1 MLYSSCRKR
10 GSKLI
15 NWVKLS
21 GFGFLWKNKLKVIL
35 QIHNCFW
42 DEFWQGPLHNSV
54 WYQIA
59 SEQKSF
65 HNPQNASA
73 DQQKKFN
80 TCSNTEEAPA
90 NRNKTLW
97 HSSENRS
104 IQDKC
109 LFLLSESTTTV
120 ILHSGAAFSRQGEC
134 PIYCCKRKLAHGTR
148 MPAVRMMPC
157 KTGASFPDLELATTP
172 GIDTTHSGSD

>member
-1 MLYSSCRKR
+1 MNFGKALYTTLYGTKEPQSKRVSTILKMLQLTNRRNLTHAQILKWHQQT
-10 GSKLI
+10 GTKP
-15 NWVKLS
+15 S
-21 GFGFLWKNKLKVIL
+21 G
-35 QIHNCFW
+35 
-42 DEFWQGPLHNSV
+42 
-54 WYQIA
+54 IA
-59 SEQKSF
+59 QR
-65 HNPQNASA
+65 
-73 DQQKKFN
+73 
-80 TCSNTEEAPA
+80 TG
-90 NRNKTLW
+90 
-97 HSSENRS
+97 S